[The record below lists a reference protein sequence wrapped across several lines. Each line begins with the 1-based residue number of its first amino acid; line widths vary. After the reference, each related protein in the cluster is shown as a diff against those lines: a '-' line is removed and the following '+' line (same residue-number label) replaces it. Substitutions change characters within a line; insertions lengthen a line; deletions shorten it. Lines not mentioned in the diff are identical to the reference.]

1 MTLSARETLIIFH
14 QITVVVVQQLS
25 YHPLTATNTAHALQ
39 EWLLPHHT
47 VCPPNRNSLPLL
59 LYYLPSQWGQKWG
72 GRRRRWKGEV
82 ERKGEEEFWSY
93 HPALTPVLS
102 IPCDLIH
109 RHSLYQVWEAKGSF
123 KATASGRRSIALEL
137 SLLNTEALIRIAP
150 STLVPTHLCP

>member
-1 MTLSARETLIIFH
+1 M
-14 QITVVVVQQLS
+14 QQLS

-47 VCPPNRNSLPLL
+47 VFAHLTETVSPFFSTTCPASEDKNEEEEEEE
-59 LYYLPSQWGQKWG
+59 GKEKW
-72 GRRRRWKGEV
+72 KE
-82 ERKGEEEFWSY
+82 KGEEEFWNH

-109 RHSLYQVWEAKGSF
+109 HYSLYQVWEAKGSF

-137 SLLNTEALIRIAP
+137 SLLNTEALIHIAP
-150 STLVPTHLCP
+150 QPWYLPISANKQSGSRSKITTILPYL